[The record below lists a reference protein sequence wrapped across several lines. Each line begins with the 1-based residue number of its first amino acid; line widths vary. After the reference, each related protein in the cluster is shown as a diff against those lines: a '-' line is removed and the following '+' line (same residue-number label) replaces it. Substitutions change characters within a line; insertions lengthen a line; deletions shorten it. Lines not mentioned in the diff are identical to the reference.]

1 MTETPGS
8 IRRRA
13 PILSEHAAE
22 VLARIGIGD
31 ERLRD
36 LRSRGVVK

>member
-1 MTETPGS
+1 M
-8 IRRRA
+8 
-13 PILSEHAAE
+13 LSEHAAE
-22 VLARIGIGD
+22 VLAGIGIDG